1 MMMFNF
7 YTNSS
12 QIMQTF
18 ITLFWYIVCNTTGRL
33 LSNEYNVIL
42 GAFWELLI
50 LTIAIMLF
58 FELTIFALF
67 RIILPWGLFNIFED

>member
-1 MMMFNF
+1 MIFNL
-7 YTNSS
+7 YNNSNR
-12 QIMQTF
+12 IMQTF
-18 ITLFWYIVCNTTGRL
+18 INLVWYILCNTTGCI

-42 GAFWELLI
+42 DTFWERLI